1 MLAPK
6 PLPKRLEIKRMT
18 VCMAA
23 LAANSKALVC
33 IADKALSYG
42 ETITWDSDSSK
53 MFTLNP
59 SGTLVLFAGGERDT
73 GEIIARLIASQDKIG
88 TSKSETKKKIEAES
102 KDAIDFLVD
111 RLYLSPRQLK
121 REEYVAAIS
130 GQQINSHIRKVA
142 EEIDEFSLGCHL
154 IVCGSDSGNL
164 FILNMDSSGIATDM
178 SMTGFHAI
186 GSGWEQAIGRLLF
199 SEHERKHSVGRV
211 LYDCVDAKFGAE
223 LDPSVGYEW
232 DAWVMLPGKL
242 GTYPVPKKI
251 KDLVESA
258 WAKFSRSPFEKYD
271 RKVHKP
277 GPPKG
282 WEKTLEE
289 FSELIT
295 KASLNNP
302 AAKKKLRAM
311 ADSD

>member
-1 MLAPK
+1 MLTPR
-6 PLPKRLEIKRMT
+6 PRSKRLEIKRMT
-18 VCMAA
+18 VCVAA
-23 LAANSKALVC
+23 LAAESKALVC

-73 GEIIARLIASQDKIG
+73 GEIIARLIVSQDKIG
-88 TSKSETKKKIEAES
+88 TSKSETKKKIEFES
-102 KDAIDFLVD
+102 KEAIDFLVD

-130 GQQINSHIRKVA
+130 GQQINSHIRKIA
-142 EEIDEFSLGCHL
+142 EEVDEFSLNCHL

-164 FILNMDSSGIATDM
+164 FIFNMDSSGIATDM
-178 SMTGFHAI
+178 STTGFHAI
-186 GSGWEQAIGRLLF
+186 GSGSEQAIGRLLF

-251 KDLVESA
+251 KDIVESA
-258 WAKFSRSPFEKYD
+258 WGKFSRSPFEKYD
-271 RKVHKP
+271 RKLHKP
-277 GPPKG
+277 GPPAK
-282 WEKTLEE
+282 WKETLEE
-289 FSELIT
+289 YSDLIV
-295 KASLNNP
+295 KVGMDNP
-302 AAKKKLRAM
+302 DAKEKLEAM
-311 ADSD
+311 EVP